1 MSGKEYNAAI
11 IVIGNEILSGRI
23 QEANIQWIAE
33 KLVVLGI
40 KLAEVRIVPDIE
52 DVISNTVNELR
63 KKVDYVF
70 TTGGIG
76 PTHDDVTTSS
86 IAKAFGVDLY
96 LDEEAKKLLTDSYGE
111 ELTEAKLKMAYVPKG
126 CSLIDNPVSGAPGFV
141 MDNVYVMAG
150 VPRIMQAMFDN
161 ITTKLKGGARVLS
174 NTIGCALQESVIA
187 KDLGKL
193 NDEFDDVEV
202 GSYPHY
208 RGGVLGVSLV
218 LRSTNNENLNKATV
232 KLVDIIKNLGD
243 EPRAIGVQSS
253 INLDEKR

>member
-23 QEANIQWIAE
+23 QDANIQWIAE
-33 KLVVLGI
+33 KLVALGI
-40 KLAEVRIVPDIE
+40 NLVEVRIIPDIE
-52 DVISNTVNELR
+52 NVISDAVNELR

-76 PTHDDVTTSS
+76 PTHDDVTTCS

-96 LDEEAKKLLTDSYGE
+96 LDKEAKKSLIDNYGE
-111 ELTEAKLKMAYVPKG
+111 ELTEARLKMAYVPEG

-141 MDNVYVMAG
+141 IENVYVMAG

-161 ITTKLKGGARVLS
+161 IAVKLKGGARVLS
-174 NTIGCALQESVIA
+174 NTIGCALQESDIA
-187 KDLGKL
+187 KDLGEL
-193 NDEFDDVEV
+193 NEEFDDVEI

-208 RGGVLGVSLV
+208 RGGVLGISLV
-218 LRSTNNENLNKATV
+218 LRSINDDSLNKATV
-232 KLVDIIKNLGD
+232 KLVEIIKKLGD

-253 INLDEKR
+253 VRLDEK